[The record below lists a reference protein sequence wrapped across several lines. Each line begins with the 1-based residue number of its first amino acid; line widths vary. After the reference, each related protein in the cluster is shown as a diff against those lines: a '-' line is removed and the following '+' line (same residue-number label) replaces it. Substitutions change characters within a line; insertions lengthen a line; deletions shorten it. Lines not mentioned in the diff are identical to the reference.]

1 VKSNIEYNIW
11 EKINKKRTWSV
22 PEGEGK
28 LTVVAAF
35 DRGFE
40 ISNTILGPSSKS
52 TFI

>member
-1 VKSNIEYNIW
+1 MFFK
-11 EKINKKRTWSV
+11 EKKERKRTWPVS
-22 PEGEGK
+22 EGEGK